1 MAPPASL
8 PRRTRGRPSPRWD
21 AVPAWFNGQLLAVK
35 LLVVPVAVILL
46 MTLLSAISLLSVARQ
61 GRVLAEFGQVLLP
74 RGGEI
79 DRALD
84 MAAQAHT
91 ELFRAVSWAA
101 NSDEQAKLA
110 LYGDRLDDDLR
121 SLRAM
126 AGDLPRRWDV
136 PAADRAPFAELGPLV
151 DSYGEAAA
159 IVLKMA
165 RTEPA
170 TSFVMMFRADKRFS
184 TLRAALVGVRDAEEA
199 RTRLAIERA
208 LAEERPTE
216 ISFLALLAAAIL
228 VSALLTAWLA
238 RRISQPIRR
247 MTEAMAALAQG
258 RRGVAIPAAGRTD
271 EVGRMAEAVRVFADA
286 MAAAARLAREREAE
300 REGKVARSARIEGL
314 SAAFDLAVTKLV
326 GALSAAAEDMRATA
340 ESMAS
345 VAARTDA
352 RAMAVANAAD
362 AAAQDVTTIAVAT
375 GELSRSITG
384 IGRLVAGSTEVT
396 RAAILEVRRTT
407 GVAQDLAQGV
417 RSIDRIV
424 HLIRSIATQTRLLA
438 LNATIEAAPGGR
450 GRRRLRRRR
459 QRGQDPRQ
467 PDQRRHRG
475 DRRPGP
481 RDRGL
486 RQCGRCGHRAHR

>member
-1 MAPPASL
+1 
-8 PRRTRGRPSPRWD
+8 
-21 AVPAWFNGQLLAVK
+21 
-35 LLVVPVAVILL
+35 
-46 MTLLSAISLLSVARQ
+46 
-61 GRVLAEFGQVLLP
+61 
-74 RGGEI
+74 
-79 DRALD
+79 
-84 MAAQAHT
+84 
-91 ELFRAVSWAA
+91 
-101 NSDEQAKLA
+101 
-110 LYGDRLDDDLR
+110 
-121 SLRAM
+121 
-126 AGDLPRRWDV
+126 
-136 PAADRAPFAELGPLV
+136 
-151 DSYGEAAA
+151 
-159 IVLKMA
+159 
-165 RTEPA
+165 
-170 TSFVMMFRADKRFS
+170 
-184 TLRAALVGVRDAEEA
+184 
-199 RTRLAIERA
+199 
-208 LAEERPTE
+208 
-216 ISFLALLAAAIL
+216 
-228 VSALLTAWLA
+228 
-238 RRISQPIRR
+238 

-271 EVGRMAEAVRVFADA
+271 EVGRMADAVRVFADA

-438 LNATIEAAPGGR
+438 LNATIEAARAGEAGAGFAVVANEVKTLASQTSGATEEIAALVR
-450 GRRRLRRRR
+450 AIEDSASAAVAGIARIDETVVAVASTGTAVAEAMR
-459 QRGQDPRQ
+459 
-467 PDQRRHRG
+467 DQERATAEIASAIRNLAERRG
-475 DRRPGP
+475 DASGNS
-481 RDRGL
+481 RDLRDAAGETGQAAHCVLESAGRLTGQSDQITREVRGYL
-486 RQCGRCGHRAHR
+486 TAIAAA